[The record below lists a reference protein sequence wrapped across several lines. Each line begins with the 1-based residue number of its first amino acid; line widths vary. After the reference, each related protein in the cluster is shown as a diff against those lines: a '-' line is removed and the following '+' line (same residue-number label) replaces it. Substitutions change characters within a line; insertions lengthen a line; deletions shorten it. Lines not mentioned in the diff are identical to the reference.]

1 MASRSALRRGLAVLA
16 ETYAGR
22 VGGAGAASQSG
33 VANAHRCVTARG
45 DDERPPCARSR
56 ARERS
61 RASFPR
67 FPRERSATICAFS
80 AADPPR
86 DPAIARAD
94 PGMSL
99 FRPSANRI
107 VAPGLETAA
116 LASLPIAPDLLPH
129 PGVHR
134 DSRLLSLPLL
144 FRPSSR
150 LLTPVARHL
159 PASVARPTR
168 GFAADADLPP
178 HQIVPF
184 PSLSPTMTHGGIASW
199 KKKEGE
205 FVAAGDI
212 LAEIQ
217 TDKATMEMESMEEGW
232 VAKVL
237 VPEGAEDI
245 PVGKPVAVLCE
256 EQADVAAFANYAP
269 TEAATAAA
277 ETTTPDAA
285 PARAV
290 LERPDYRPIG
300 ERGVPLTGSR
310 AAGRV
315 HDDEGAAAL
324 APTYDAD
331 APTMTVR
338 DALNSAMAEEM
349 ERDEKVFV
357 MGEEV
362 GDYQGAYKITKG
374 LIQRFGAERVRDT
387 PITEAGFTGL
397 ACGAAFMGLK
407 PIVEFMTF
415 NFSMQA
421 IDHIV
426 NTAAKTLYMSAG
438 GISCP
443 IVFRGPNGAA
453 AGVGAQHSQCFAA
466 WYMSIPGLKVLAPY
480 DAEDARGLLKAAIR
494 DPDPVVFL
502 ENELLYGESFPVSKE
517 ALSVDYVAPI
527 GKALVMR
534 PGTDVTLVSFSKMVG
549 YCKEAA
555 EALEKEGVSAEVINL
570 RSLRPLDRDAIAAS
584 ARKTNRVVVVEEG
597 WPQAGVGAEIATM
610 VMEDAFDHLDAPV
623 ERITG
628 VDIPMPYAANL
639 EKMAL
644 PQVEDI
650 VRVAKRVCYK

>member
-1 MASRSALRRGLAVLA
+1 
-16 ETYAGR
+16 
-22 VGGAGAASQSG
+22 
-33 VANAHRCVTARG
+33 
-45 DDERPPCARSR
+45 
-56 ARERS
+56 
-61 RASFPR
+61 
-67 FPRERSATICAFS
+67 
-80 AADPPR
+80 
-86 DPAIARAD
+86 
-94 PGMSL
+94 
-99 FRPSANRI
+99 
-107 VAPGLETAA
+107 
-116 LASLPIAPDLLPH
+116 
-129 PGVHR
+129 
-134 DSRLLSLPLL
+134 
-144 FRPSSR
+144 
-150 LLTPVARHL
+150 
-159 PASVARPTR
+159 
-168 GFAADADLPP
+168 
-178 HQIVPF
+178 
-184 PSLSPTMTHGGIASW
+184 MTHGGIASW

-256 EQADVAAFANYAP
+256 EQADVAKFANYAP
-269 TEAATAAA
+269 TEAAAAAA

-438 GISCP
+438 SISCP

-549 YCKEAA
+549 YCKQAA